1 MRSMLEWSWKRK
13 LSCDCRK
20 QRDVGP
26 FPKASSG
33 AACDQDSYTF
43 RIAGSPKPT
52 QDFSLTGTLAFSS
65 GMQEAGLHEF
75 KTSLGYTGTT
85 RLKFLML
92 FFFFFLLQYFS
103 FLIFENTEIVFQLFL
118 VTWLCSFLTWTL
130 WLSTLYV
137 SMKRLDIPGSHALEV
152 M

>member
-1 MRSMLEWSWKRK
+1 
-13 LSCDCRK
+13 
-20 QRDVGP
+20 VGP

-118 VTWLCSFLTWTL
+118 VT
-130 WLSTLYV
+130 
-137 SMKRLDIPGSHALEV
+137 
-152 M
+152 